1 MVDTRAPSHT
11 QTYITRQTQVGRL
24 ITGVMGEALLAREMH
39 CRDMLAR
46 RADAALLWPVVEKLG
61 RHVKGGKGGKK
72 GRAEALFT
80 EDAKLL
86 NLCVDYELNEL
97 WAYEKHEEYRQ
108 RVQQLLEE
116 HPGVDKE
123 GLLRGLLD
131 STPKCLLHASHEA
144 PLTTLGPLLDYG
156 IPSAQLPPEA
166 VWNCAVLYQDALA
179 HGLRHPTLVRRLLR
193 ADDPRTPKGLGEL
206 LAGLADNAGAYLD
219 FKAQRNSTAF
229 SQGNAVGLTRTE
241 LWEGELE
248 RRGFCRERDRHHY
261 ENGWTF
267 GVMGC
272 VRTRMCVCVRL
283 KGV

>member
-1 MVDTRAPSHT
+1 
-11 QTYITRQTQVGRL
+11 
-24 ITGVMGEALLAREMH
+24 MGEALLAREMH
-39 CRDMLAR
+39 VRDMLAR

-61 RHVKGGKGGKK
+61 RHIKGKGK
-72 GRAEALFT
+72 GRAEAVFT

-97 WAYEKHEEYRQ
+97 WAYEKHEEYRAK
-108 RVQQLLEE
+108 VQLLLEE

-123 GLLRGLLD
+123 GILRGLLD
-131 STPKCLLHASHEA
+131 STPKCLLHATHEA
-144 PLTTLGPLLDYG
+144 PLASLGPLLDYS

-193 ADDPRTPKGLGEL
+193 ADDPQAPNGLGEL
-206 LAGLADNAGAYLD
+206 LAGLAENAGAYLD

-241 LWEGELE
+241 LFEGELQ
-248 RRGFCRERDRHHY
+248 RRGFCRERDRQFY
-261 ENGWTF
+261 ENGWSF

-272 VRTRMCVCVRL
+272 VCV
-283 KGV
+283 